1 MEGIRT
7 LVVDDNAGF
16 RGHIKE
22 FLACEPDIEII
33 GEAADGQEAIL
44 KARELKPDL
53 VLMDVRMPG
62 TNGIEA
68 TRQLKDE
75 MPELKVVILSLFD
88 LQEYRE
94 AAMVSGA
101 SGYVVKKCLIEELL
115 PAIRGA
121 FGRAGWM
128 LRGCGHD
135 SQLKGWPGLIP
146 L

>member
-16 RGHIKE
+16 RRHIKE
-22 FLACEPDIEII
+22 FLAFEP
-33 GEAADGQEAIL
+33 
-44 KARELKPDL
+44 ELKPDL

-75 MPELKVVILSLFD
+75 MPELKVIMLSLFD

-94 AAMVSGA
+94 AAMASGA
-101 SGYVVKKCLIEELL
+101 SEYVVKNCLIEELL
-115 PAIRGA
+115 PAIRGT
-121 FGRAGWM
+121 FGCAGRT
-128 LRGCGHD
+128 LRGCGARSETFAHR
-135 SQLKGWPGLIP
+135 GEMNPGLRCYRP
-146 L
+146 GKTTHQGALNAD